1 MKSASE
7 LFLTQQA
14 NGHGYSRQRPFAA
27 TIKERTLLNRVGST
41 KKTYHIVLD
50 LQGAHLRYRV
60 GDALAILPTNPPD
73 LVDKLL
79 FLLQVTGKEVITHPR
94 TKESITLHT
103 FFARHIDFMRVP
115 RALLDLMGVREPSAW
130 RGVDVVTLLEKQLPR
145 AGELHQLI
153 ACFAPLLPRFYSIAS
168 AQAVVGDEAHLLVA
182 TFRYTKEGKVHQ
194 GIGSQ
199 FLSEHAEVGVTPV
212 PMYIQPTTHF
222 TLPDDPQTPILMI
235 GPGTGVAPYRG
246 FLQQRYHEG
255 AQGENW
261 LIFGERHRAFDY
273 YYQSFFEQLLE
284 EQFLRLT
291 TAFSRDQP
299 EKRYVQHCLKGDAEK
314 VWEWLEQKKGR
325 VYICGDKRAM
335 AKDVTATLSEII
347 ETQGGKTARAAA
359 DYLKEMRKTKQLLLD
374 VY

>member
-1 MKSASE
+1 MNSVGERSFKETASMRC
-7 LFLTQQA
+7 
-14 NGHGYSRQRPFAA
+14 YSRQSPFAA
-27 TIKERTLLNRVGST
+27 TIKERTLLNQAGST

-50 LQGAHLRYRV
+50 LKGADLRYRV
-60 GDALAILPTNPPD
+60 GDALAVLPTNPPD

-79 FLLQVTGKEVITHPR
+79 FLLGAKGKELVAHPR
-94 TKESITLHT
+94 TQEPTTLHA
-103 FFARHIDFMRVP
+103 FFAQHIDLMRVP
-115 RALLDLMGVREPSAW
+115 RTLVDYVGVPESSAW
-130 RGVDVVTLLEKQLPR
+130 RGVDVLTLLEQCSPR
-145 AGELHQLI
+145 NLELNQLI

-199 FLSEHAEVGVTPV
+199 FLSTHAEIGVTPV
-212 PMYIQPTTHF
+212 PIYIQPTTHF
-222 TLPDDPQTPILMI
+222 TLPRDPKTPILMI

-255 AQGENW
+255 APGENW

-273 YYQSFFEQLLE
+273 YYQSFFENLFE
-284 EQFLRLT
+284 KRFLRLM
-291 TAFSRDQP
+291 TAFSRDQQ
-299 EKRYVQHCLKGDAEK
+299 EKVYVQHCLKERAEE
-314 VWEWLEQKKGR
+314 VWEWLEQKKAH

-335 AKDVTATLSEII
+335 AKDVTAALIEII
-347 ETQGGKTARAAA
+347 EKQGGKTARAAA